1 MPIITENELT
11 GNARSLW
18 LKALSALELR
28 NLDYAISLLQA
39 TVKEVPAFLDG
50 RKALRRAAIQ
60 KKKAEKKK
68 LFVLGGSGLGVMKIK
83 NKLKTDPE
91 GALADVED
99 ILVDDPFNIDA
110 NDVIYQAAIRI
121 GVPELA
127 SFALE
132 TIREGHPDNTR
143 KAHELALHYMQLDET
158 DKAANIYREIS
169 RRDPTDMDA
178 VKGEKDAVA
187 RSSMRKGRWEEGYKA
202 SMRSEEDAKSLEA
215 GGRTGMT
222 REQIDQLLEVALA
235 EYADAQNNLAVVKR
249 VAELYERKEDW
260 ANAASF
266 YSWAFHLSSNDTS
279 LQRKAAMMDEHRIE
293 EDIRVMQ
300 QELDAM
306 GDGPDAAEKA
316 RILHDLKVERSRKL
330 TAEAR
335 ERVERNPTDPQLR
348 FEYGQHLFNAED
360 YTEAIPQLQRAR
372 NNPHIRTRAILLLG
386 RCYEAKNMLDL
397 AEQQLKEALSELTAM
412 DGTKKEVLYAL
423 AMVCDKMGKRTD
435 CLDNLKRIYEA
446 DYGYRDVAK
455 LVESSYGG

>member
-1 MPIITENELT
+1 MAIISENELT

-18 LKALSALELR
+18 LKALSSLEQR
-28 NLDYAISLLQA
+28 QLDYAISLLQA
-39 TVKEVPAFLDG
+39 TVKEVPNFLDG
-50 RKALRRAAIQ
+50 RKALRRAEIQ
-60 KKKAEKKK
+60 KKKSEKKK

-91 GALADVED
+91 GALADVEEV
-99 ILVDDPFNIDA
+99 LKDDPFNIDA
-110 NDVIYQAAIRI
+110 NDVIYQAAIRLAL
-121 GVPELA
+121 PELA

-143 KAHELALHYMQLDET
+143 KAHELARHYMQLDDT
-158 DKAANIYREIS
+158 DKAANIYREIV

-202 SMRSEEDAKSLEA
+202 SMKSEEEAKSLEA

-222 REQIDQLLEVALA
+222 REQLDQLLEVALA
-235 EYADAQNNLAVVKR
+235 EYAEAQNNLAVVKK

-266 YSWAFHLSSNDTS
+266 YSWAFHLSTSDTS
-279 LQRKAAMMDEHRIE
+279 LQRKAAMMDERRIE
-293 EDIRVMQ
+293 EDIHTMQ
-300 QELDAM
+300 QEVDAM
-306 GDGPDAAEKA
+306 GDGPEAAEKA
-316 RILHDLKVERSRKL
+316 QILHDLKAERSRKL
-330 TAEAR
+330 TTDAR

-348 FEYGQHLFNAED
+348 FEYGQHLFNSDEF
-360 YTEAIPQLQRAR
+360 TEAIPQLQRAR

-386 RCYEAKNMLDL
+386 KCYEAKNMLDL

-423 AMVCDKMGKRTD
+423 AMVCEKMGKKAD
-435 CLDNLKRIYEA
+435 SLDHLKRIYES

-455 LVESSYGG
+455 RVESSYGG